1 MSFVHPWF
9 PLLLGGIVLLHR
21 AVPARFRPWVLLLG
35 SVIFYG
41 WVDPRLVLLLGGVGA
56 SDWAIA
62 LMASHSKRP
71 RDWVALAVV
80 KDVGLLLWFKFL
92 GPFVGLPVWVPLGLS
107 FYALQSLGYVL
118 DVANHRIRPRRSLL
132 EVMQFVAFFPQLVAG
147 PVERARDLMPQ
158 LEART
163 VASERQIRAGLVL
176 LAWGA
181 FQKMVVADSL
191 DPWVDRAF
199 ALNEPG
205 GPIVWAAAAAFMVQV
220 FADLSGYT
228 DLARGAALL
237 LGVRLS
243 KNFDAPWRAA
253 TTSEFWARWH
263 RTVTRFV
270 RDHLLGPLLGSGNPG
285 PLRRIWATSAALFL
299 MGIWHGAGTNFIL
312 FGLLHAVA
320 TAFFV
325 ALEPWAPWRNPRLRP
340 YMSVAYLA
348 TVGWVGAMIFRE
360 PSATRL
366 LGHLSRPFWMG
377 TYEEIEAGLAL
388 VGFAGAL
395 AIPLGLGQWAADRF
409 DERSPW
415 AIPLQILAVSILL
428 VAVFFMWRP
437 TDADFLYFA
446 F

>member
-1 MSFVHPWF
+1 MSFIHPWF
-9 PLLLGGIVLLHR
+9 PLLLGAIVLVHR
-21 AVPARFRPWVLLLG
+21 AVPARLRPWVLLAG
-35 SVIFYG
+35 SVVFYG
-41 WVDPRLVLLLGGVGA
+41 WLDPLLVVLLAGVGA

-62 LMASHSKRP
+62 LVAAASPHP
-71 RDWVALAVV
+71 RRWVALAVA
-80 KDVGLLLWFKFL
+80 KNVGLLLWFKFL
-92 GPFVGLPVWVPLGLS
+92 GPFAGLPVWVPLGLS

-118 DVANHRIRPRRSLL
+118 DVSQHRIRPRRSLID
-132 EVMQFVAFFPQLVAG
+132 VMQFVAFFPQLVAG

-158 LEART
+158 LEARA

-181 FQKMVVADSL
+181 FQKLVVADSL

-199 ALNEPG
+199 ALETPG

-270 RDHLLGPLLGSGNPG
+270 RDHLLGPLLGSGTPG
-285 PLRRIWATSAALFL
+285 PWRRIWATSAALFL
-299 MGIWHGAGTNFIL
+299 MGIWHGAGSNFIL
-312 FGLLHAVA
+312 FGLFHAAA
-320 TAFFV
+320 TAFYV
-325 ALEPWAPWRNPRLRP
+325 ALEPWAPWRDPRLRP
-340 YMSVAYLA
+340 FLSAGYLL
-348 TVGWVGAMIFRE
+348 TVGWVGALIFRE
-360 PSATRL
+360 PSVTRL
-366 LGHLSRPFWMG
+366 WGHLMRPVWSG
-377 TYEEIEAGLAL
+377 APEELGAALAIVSLAG
-388 VGFAGAL
+388 GL

-409 DERSPW
+409 DEDSPW
-415 AIPLQILAVSILL
+415 APALQILAVSSLL